1 MGQESNHPY
10 YFLRVVVSR
19 ALPEPVFGPDFPDLS
34 SGELGARPLEH
45 LRVGSNPLVGDP
57 LVADHHRATTVPGQ
71 VIVATGLK
79 REMEVSDLLL

>member
-1 MGQESNHPY
+1 MGRETNHPC

-57 LVADHHRATTVPGQ
+57 LVADHDGTPAVSGQ
-71 VIVATGLK
+71 VVVTTTLK
-79 REMEVSDLLL
+79 LRQD